1 MLYCQQ
7 LLAGKLVKEGFKLKK
22 YFCFSGIIELSTFLM
37 DEDDLACRAH
47 STEITEEGL
56 LCAATVMMFITLVY
70 IGTDAGG
77 GVRKPR
83 GGGGASN
90 GGLEANGGQLHRQH
104 SVVVD
109 PRFCAVDSQAAV
121 MMGRMGGN
129 GCESVLT
136 PLSAPPPLLVSS
148 LESNG
153 GQHLI
158 RNEIYQVGNIIKFFQ
173 K

>member
-1 MLYCQQ
+1 
-7 LLAGKLVKEGFKLKK
+7 
-22 YFCFSGIIELSTFLM
+22 M

-56 LCAATVMMFITLVY
+56 LCAASVMMFITLVY

-77 GVRKPR
+77 GVRKNP
-83 GGGGASN
+83 SN
-90 GGLEANGGQLHRQH
+90 GGLEANGGQLQHQH
-104 SVVVD
+104 SVIVD
-109 PRFCAVDSQAAV
+109 PRFCGCPNDSQAAV

-158 RNEIYQVGNIIKFFQ
+158 RNEIYQVGKYQVVFDTMQLFN
-173 K
+173 